1 MKLCE
6 DTLARK
12 PDHAEAL
19 VWHGGGLILGAGKA
33 FRAGDKKRGVE
44 LWTRGLAEM
53 DRAVALEPDEVGTR
67 IPRGA
72 TLMAIAQ
79 FVPEPERSR
88 LLATGVDDYERAL
101 ALQKDD
107 FDQLSIHGRSQLLF
121 GLADGWHRRGD
132 TSKAKAYYARL
143 SKVAGTS
150 PYGVRARAY
159 LAGDTASRPMA
170 CGGCH
175 AQ

>member
-1 MKLCE
+1 M
-6 DTLARK
+6 
-12 PDHAEAL
+12 
-19 VWHGGGLILGAGKA
+19 VWHGAALVVRSSAA
-33 FRAGDKKRGVE
+33 FRDGKQEEGAA
-44 LWTRGLAEM
+44 LWARGLAEM

-107 FDQLSIHGRSQLLF
+107 LDRLSTHGRSQLLF

-132 TSKAKAYYARL
+132 KAKAKAYYARL

-159 LAGDTASRPMA
+159 LAGDTAPKPMA

-175 AQ
+175 AD